1 MPAKAMTTT
10 QPKLTDR
17 QREILRR
24 LVEEY
29 IATGQP
35 VGSKYL
41 VERAGLSVSSSTV
54 RSELA
59 ELERLGLLTHPH
71 TSAGRVPTE
80 TGYRLFVEGLLNRLE
95 PRPAS
100 LPLGLTGPAAEVEVA
115 LQATTEALAQMTRL
129 LALVSAPPLE
139 AATVRHVEV
148 LELQPQVIVT
158 VVITSTGG
166 VTKRVFAIG
175 EPVDQGLVGW
185 AAEYL
190 NERTVGVAP
199 GSRALRQVFAEEGL
213 SGRERGFLELL
224 RPAFTDA
231 AGSEEQRLFVGGTAT
246 LLGDVRGEDL
256 DAYRGLLEAL
266 EHRAVVLQILGQA
279 LGNRDPFVRLGVE
292 LAHPALQQ
300 ASLVGATYGLAHRR
314 LGAVSLLGPLRM
326 DYENAIRSVRGAA
339 RELSRFVEEIYAD
352 N

>member
-1 MPAKAMTTT
+1 MVATE
-10 QPKLTDR
+10 LTER

-24 LVEEY
+24 VVEEY

-35 VGSKYL
+35 VGSKSL
-41 VERAGLSVSSSTV
+41 VERAQLSVSPSTV
-54 RSELA
+54 RTELA

-80 TGYRLFVEGLLNRLE
+80 TGYRLFVEGLLDRLE

-100 LPLGLTGPAAEVEVA
+100 LPLDLSGPAAEVEGA

-148 LELQPQVIVT
+148 LALQPQVLAT

-166 VTKRVFAIG
+166 VTKRVFALG
-175 EPVDQGLVGW
+175 EPVDQGLVNW

-190 NERTVGVAP
+190 NERTTGLAP
-199 GSRALRQVFAEEGL
+199 GSHALRRVFADPGL
-213 SGRERGFLELL
+213 ADGERAFLELL

-231 AGSEEQRLFVGGTAT
+231 AGSEEQRLFVGGAAM
-246 LLGDVRGEDL
+246 LLGDVRSEEL

-266 EHRAVVLQILGQA
+266 EQRAVVLQILGEA
-279 LGNRDPFVRLGVE
+279 LGARDPFVRLGVE
-292 LAHPALQQ
+292 LPHPALQQ

-314 LGAVSLLGPLRM
+314 LGTVSLLGPLRM
-326 DYENAIRSVRGAA
+326 DYETALRSVRGAA
-339 RELSRFVEEIYAD
+339 RELSIFVEEIYAD

>member
-1 MPAKAMTTT
+1 V
-10 QPKLTDR
+10 L
-17 QREILRR
+17 
-24 LVEEY
+24 
-29 IATGQP
+29 G
-35 VGSKYL
+35 
-41 VERAGLSVSSSTV
+41 VSPSTV

-71 TSAGRVPTE
+71 TSAGRMPTE
-80 TGYRLFVEGLLNRLE
+80 TGYRLFVEGLLDRLE

-100 LPLGLTGPAAEVEVA
+100 VPLDLSGPAAEVEGA
-115 LQATTEALAQMTRL
+115 LQATTEALAQMTHL

-148 LELQPQVIVT
+148 LELQPQVIAT

-166 VTKRVFAIG
+166 VTKRVFALG

-190 NERTVGVAP
+190 NERTTGLAP
-199 GSRALRQVFAEEGL
+199 GSRSLRRVFAEDGL
-213 SGRERGFLELL
+213 SDRERAFLELL
-224 RPAFTDA
+224 RPAFSDA
-231 AGSEEQRLFVGGTAT
+231 AGSEEQRLFVGGAGT
-246 LLGDVRGEDL
+246 LLGDTRDEDL

-266 EHRAVVLQILGQA
+266 EQRALVLQILGEA
-279 LGNRDPFVRLGVE
+279 LGNRDPFVRLGVD
-292 LAHPALQQ
+292 LPHPALRR

-326 DYENAIRSVRGAA
+326 DYEKALRSVRAA
-339 RELSRFVEEIYAD
+339 AHELSRFVEEAYAED
-352 N
+352 

>member
-1 MPAKAMTTT
+1 VT
-10 QPKLTDR
+10 QPELTDR
-17 QREILRR
+17 QRDILRR

-35 VGSKYL
+35 VGSKHL
-41 VERAGLSVSSSTV
+41 VERTGLRVSPSTV
-54 RSELA
+54 RGELA

-80 TGYRLFVEGLLNRLE
+80 TGYRLFVEGVLDRLE
-95 PRPAS
+95 PRPETV
-100 LPLGLTGPAAEVEVA
+100 PLDLSGPAPEVELA

-139 AATVRHVEV
+139 SATVRHVEV
-148 LELQPQVIVT
+148 LALQPQVIAT

-166 VTKRVFAIG
+166 VTKRIFALG
-175 EPVDQGLVGW
+175 DPVDPGLVGW

-190 NERTVGVAP
+190 NERTVGLAP
-199 GSRALRQVFAEEGL
+199 GSHALRRVFAEEGL
-213 SGRERGFLELL
+213 SPAERVFLELL
-224 RPAFTDA
+224 RPVFTDA
-231 AGSEEQRLFVGGTAT
+231 AGSEEQRLYVGGAAM
-246 LLGDVRGEDL
+246 LLGDARGEDL
-256 DAYRGLLEAL
+256 ETYRGLLQAL
-266 EHRAVVLQILGQA
+266 EQRAVVLGILSEA
-279 LGNRDPFVRLGVE
+279 LVNRDPFVRLGDE
-292 LAHPALQQ
+292 LAHPALQR

-326 DYENAIRSVRGAA
+326 DYETALRSVRGAA
-339 RELSRFVEEIYAD
+339 RELSRFVEEIYVE

>member
-1 MPAKAMTTT
+1 MA
-10 QPKLTDR
+10 QPMLTDR
-17 QREILRR
+17 QREILLR

-35 VGSKYL
+35 VGSKHL
-41 VERAGLSVSSSTV
+41 VDRAGLSVSSSTV
-54 RSELA
+54 RGDLA
-59 ELERLGLLTHPH
+59 ELERRGLLTHPH

-80 TGYRLFVEGLLNRLE
+80 TGYRLFVEGLLDRLE

-100 LPLGLTGPAAEVEVA
+100 VPLALTGPAAGVEVA

-129 LALVSAPPLE
+129 LALVSAPPIE

-148 LELQPQVIVT
+148 LELQARVIAT
-158 VVITSTGG
+158 VVITSSGG
-166 VTKRVFAIG
+166 VTKRVFALG
-175 EPVDQGLVGW
+175 EPVDPGLVAW
-185 AAEYL
+185 AGEYL
-190 NERTVGVAP
+190 NERTVGLAP
-199 GSRALRQVFAEEGL
+199 GSHALRQVFAEEGM
-213 SGRERGFLELL
+213 SDQERAFLELL

-231 AGSEEQRLFVGGTAT
+231 AGSEEQRLFVGGTGT
-246 LLGDVRGEDL
+246 LLENVRDDDL
-256 DAYRGLLEAL
+256 AAYRGLLEAL
-266 EHRAVVLQILGQA
+266 EQRALVLQILGEA
-279 LGNRDPFVRLGVE
+279 LGSRDAFVRLGVE
-292 LAHPALQQ
+292 LPHPALRR

-326 DYENAIRSVRGAA
+326 DYETALRSVRGAA

>member
-1 MPAKAMTTT
+1 MTE
-10 QPKLTDR
+10 PELTDR

-24 LVEEY
+24 LVDEY

-41 VERAGLSVSSSTV
+41 VDRAGLRVSPSTV
-54 RSELA
+54 RGELA

-80 TGYRLFVEGLLNRLE
+80 TGYRLFVEGLLDRLE
-95 PRPAS
+95 PRPTS
-100 LPLGLTGPAAEVEVA
+100 VLLDLSGPAAEVEVA

-129 LALVSAPPLE
+129 LALVSAPPFE

-148 LELQPQVIVT
+148 LELQPQVIAT

-166 VTKRVFAIG
+166 VTKRVFALG
-175 EPVDQGLVGW
+175 EVVDQGLVSW

-190 NERTVGVAP
+190 NERTVGLAL
-199 GSRALRQVFAEEGL
+199 GSRSLRQAFAEEAL
-213 SGRERGFLELL
+213 SARERAFLELL

-231 AGSEEQRLFVGGTAT
+231 AGSEEQRLYVGGAAM
-246 LLGDVRGEDL
+246 LLGNVRSEDL

-266 EHRAVVLQILGQA
+266 EQRAVVLQILGDA
-279 LGNRDPFVRLGVE
+279 LGNRDHFVRLGVE
-292 LAHPALQQ
+292 LEHPAFQQ

-326 DYENAIRSVRGAA
+326 DYETALRSVRGAA
-339 RELSRFVEEIYAD
+339 RELSRFVEEIYEE

>member
-1 MPAKAMTTT
+1 MPAFE
-10 QPKLTDR
+10 LTDR
-17 QREILRR
+17 QRDILRH

-41 VERAGLSVSSSTV
+41 VERAGLSVSPSTV
-54 RSELA
+54 RNELA

-80 TGYRLFVEGLLNRLE
+80 EGYRLFAQGLLSQLE
-95 PRPAS
+95 QRPGMLELDLA
-100 LPLGLTGPAAEVEVA
+100 PAAEVESA
-115 LQATTEALAQMTRL
+115 LQATTDALSQLTRL

-148 LELQPQVIVT
+148 LALQPQLVVT

-166 VTKRVFAIG
+166 VTKRMFALG
-175 EPVDQGLVGW
+175 EAIDSGLVNW

-190 NERTVGVAP
+190 NERTAGRP
-199 GSRALRQVFAEEGL
+199 LGSRSLRQAFSEPGL
-213 SGRERGFLELL
+213 SDRERGFLELL

-231 AGSEEQRLFVGGTAT
+231 AGSEQQRLFIGGAAN
-246 LLGDVRGEDL
+246 LLGEAGAEDL
-256 DAYRGLLEAL
+256 ATYRPLLEAL
-266 EHRAVVLQILGQA
+266 EQRAALLALLGDA
-279 LGNRDPFVRLGVE
+279 LGKGGPFVRLGVE
-292 LAHPALQQ
+292 LAHPGLRH
-300 ASLVGATYGLAHRR
+300 ASLVGAAYGLHRR
-314 LGAVSLLGPLRM
+314 QLGAVSLLGPQRM
-326 DYENAIRSVRGAA
+326 DYEMAIRSVRAAA
-339 RELSRFVEEIYAD
+339 RELSHFVEEIYAE

>member
-1 MPAKAMTTT
+1 MA
-10 QPKLTDR
+10 QPTLTDR
-17 QREILRR
+17 QREILLR

-41 VERAGLSVSSSTV
+41 VDRTGLSVSSSTV
-54 RSELA
+54 RGELA
-59 ELERLGLLTHPH
+59 ELERRGLLTHPH

-80 TGYRLFVEGLLNRLE
+80 TGYRLFVEGLLDRLE

-100 LPLGLTGPAAEVEVA
+100 VPLALSGPAAEVEVA

-129 LALVSAPPLE
+129 LALVSAPPIE

-148 LELQPQVIVT
+148 LELQSRVIAT
-158 VVITSTGG
+158 VVITSSGG
-166 VTKRVFAIG
+166 VTKRVFALG
-175 EPVDQGLVGW
+175 EPVDPGLVAW
-185 AAEYL
+185 AGEYL
-190 NERTVGVAP
+190 NERTVGLAP
-199 GSRALRQVFAEEGL
+199 GSHSLRQVFAEEGM
-213 SGRERGFLELL
+213 SDQERAFLELL

-231 AGSEEQRLFVGGTAT
+231 AGSEEQRLFVGGTGT
-246 LLGDVRGEDL
+246 LLEDVRDDDL
-256 DAYRGLLEAL
+256 AAYRGLLEAL
-266 EHRAVVLQILGQA
+266 EQRALVLQILGEA
-279 LGNRDPFVRLGVE
+279 LGSRDAFVRLGVE
-292 LAHPALQQ
+292 LPHPALRR

-326 DYENAIRSVRGAA
+326 DYETALRSVRGAA

>member
-1 MPAKAMTTT
+1 MPEV
-10 QPKLTDR
+10 KLTDR

-24 LVEEY
+24 LVEVY
-29 IATGQP
+29 IATGRP
-35 VGSKYL
+35 VGSKTL
-41 VERAGLSVSSSTV
+41 VELADLRVSPSTV
-54 RSELA
+54 RGELA

-80 TGYRLFVEGLLNRLE
+80 TGYRLFVEGLLDRLE

-100 LPLGLTGPAAEVEVA
+100 VPLDLSGPAAEVEGA

-148 LELQPQVIVT
+148 LELQPQVIAT

-166 VTKRVFAIG
+166 VTKRVFALG
-175 EPVDQGLVGW
+175 EPVDQGLVAW

-190 NERTVGVAP
+190 NERTTGLAP
-199 GSRALRQVFAEEGL
+199 GSHSLRRVFGEAGL
-213 SGRERGFLELL
+213 SDRERAFLELL
-224 RPAFTDA
+224 RPAFSDA
-231 AGSEEQRLFVGGTAT
+231 AGSEEQRLYVGGAAM
-246 LLGDVRGEDL
+246 LLGDAREEDI
-256 DAYRGLLEAL
+256 DAYRGLLAAL
-266 EHRAVVLQILGQA
+266 EQRALVLRILGEA
-279 LGNRDPFVRLGVE
+279 LGNRDPFVRLGVD
-292 LAHPALQQ
+292 LPHPALQQ
-300 ASLVGATYGLAHRR
+300 ASLVGAAYGLAHRR

-326 DYENAIRSVRGAA
+326 DYETALRSVRGAA

>member
-1 MPAKAMTTT
+1 MAVFE
-10 QPKLTDR
+10 LTDR
-17 QREILRR
+17 QRDILRR

-41 VERAGLSVSSSTV
+41 VERAGLSVSPSTV
-54 RSELA
+54 RNELA

-80 TGYRLFVEGLLNRLE
+80 EGYRLFAQGLLSQLE
-95 PRPAS
+95 PRPGMLELDLA
-100 LPLGLTGPAAEVEVA
+100 PEAEVESA
-115 LQATTEALAQMTRL
+115 LQATTDALSQLTRL

-148 LELQPQVIVT
+148 LALQPQLIVT

-166 VTKRVFAIG
+166 VTKRMFALG
-175 EPVDQGLVGW
+175 EPIDPGLVNW

-190 NERTVGVAP
+190 NERTAGRVLS
-199 GSRALRQVFAEEGL
+199 SRSLRQAFSEPGL
-213 SGRERGFLELL
+213 SDRERGFLELL

-231 AGSEEQRLFVGGTAT
+231 AGSEQQRLFIGGAAN
-246 LLGDVRGEDL
+246 LLGEAGTEDL
-256 DAYRGLLEAL
+256 ATYRPLLEAL
-266 EHRAVVLQILGQA
+266 EQRAALLALLGDA
-279 LGNRDPFVRLGVE
+279 LGKDGPFVRLGVE
-292 LAHPALQQ
+292 LAHPGLRH
-300 ASLVGATYGLAHRR
+300 ASLVGAAYGLHHRQ
-314 LGAVSLLGPLRM
+314 LGAVSLLGPQRM
-326 DYENAIRSVRGAA
+326 DYEMAIRSVRAAA
-339 RELSRFVEEIYAD
+339 RELSHFVEEIYAE

>member
-1 MPAKAMTTT
+1 MAEPT
-10 QPKLTDR
+10 LTDR

-35 VGSKYL
+35 VGSKHL
-41 VERAGLSVSSSTV
+41 VERAGLSVSPSTV
-54 RSELA
+54 RGELA
-59 ELERLGLLTHPH
+59 ELERRGLLTHPH

-80 TGYRLFVEGLLNRLE
+80 TGYRMFVEGLLDRLE

-100 LPLGLTGPAAEVEVA
+100 VPLDLGGPAAEVEVA

-129 LALVSAPPLE
+129 LALVSAPPIE

-148 LELQPQVIVT
+148 LELQPQVIAT

-166 VTKRVFAIG
+166 VTKRVFALG
-175 EPVDQGLVGW
+175 EPIDPGIVTW
-185 AAEYL
+185 AADYL
-190 NERTVGVAP
+190 NERTVGLAP
-199 GSRALRQVFAEEGL
+199 GSHALRQVFAEAGL
-213 SGRERGFLELL
+213 SDRERAFLELL

-231 AGSEEQRLFVGGTAT
+231 AGSEEQRLFVGGAAM
-246 LLGDVRGEDL
+246 LLGDVREEDL
-256 DAYRGLLEAL
+256 DTYRGLLEAL
-266 EHRAVVLQILGQA
+266 EQRAVVLQILGEA
-279 LGNRDPFVRLGVE
+279 LGNRDPFVRLGVD
-292 LAHPALQQ
+292 LPHPALQRT
-300 ASLVGATYGLAHRR
+300 SLVGATYGLAHRR

-326 DYENAIRSVRGAA
+326 DYETALRSVRGAA
-339 RELSRFVEEIYAD
+339 RELSRFVEEIYED

>member
-1 MPAKAMTTT
+1 MAVE
-10 QPKLTDR
+10 LTDR
-17 QREILRR
+17 QRDILRH

-41 VERAGLSVSSSTV
+41 VGRAGLSISPSTV

-71 TSAGRVPTE
+71 TSAGRIPTE
-80 TGYRLFVEGLLNRLE
+80 EGYRLFAQGLLDRLE
-95 PRPAS
+95 SRPAAIE
-100 LPLGLTGPAAEVEVA
+100 LDLAAAGTEVEAA
-115 LQATTEALAQMTRL
+115 LQATTEALAEVTRL

-148 LELQPQVIVT
+148 LPLQPQLVVT

-166 VTKRVFAIG
+166 VTKRLFAFG
-175 EPVDQGLVGW
+175 EPVDAGLVGW

-190 NERTVGVAP
+190 NERTVGLP
-199 GSRALRQVFAEEGL
+199 LGSHALRQAFTEPGL
-213 SGRERGFLELL
+213 GDRERAFLELL

-231 AGSEEQRLFVGGTAT
+231 AGSEEQRLFVGGAAN
-246 LLGDVRGEDL
+246 LLGEARNQDL
-256 DAYRGLLEAL
+256 ATYRPLLEVLEQRAALLGLLTD
-266 EHRAVVLQILGQA
+266 A
-279 LGNRDPFVRLGVE
+279 LGREGPFVRLGVE
-292 LAHPALQQ
+292 LAHPGLRH
-300 ASLVGATYGLAHRR
+300 ASLVGAAYGLHHRR
-314 LGAVSLLGPLRM
+314 LGAVSLLGPQRM
-326 DYENAIRSVRGAA
+326 DYEKAIRSVRAAA
-339 RELSRFVEEIYAD
+339 RELSLFVEEIYAE

>member
-1 MPAKAMTTT
+1 MDVVE
-10 QPKLTDR
+10 LTDR
-17 QREILRR
+17 QREILKR

-41 VERAGLSVSSSTV
+41 VERAGLRVSPSTV

-71 TSAGRVPTE
+71 TSAGRMPTE
-80 TGYRLFVEGLLNRLE
+80 EGYRLFAQGLLDRLE
-95 PRPAS
+95 PRPGTLEIDLA
-100 LPLGLTGPAAEVEVA
+100 GAGTEVESA
-115 LQATTEALAQMTRL
+115 LQATTEALAQITRL

-148 LELQPQVIVT
+148 LPLQPQLVVA

-166 VTKRVFAIG
+166 VTKRMFALG
-175 EPVDQGLVGW
+175 EPVDAGLVSW

-190 NERTVGVAP
+190 NERTAGLP
-199 GSRALRQVFAEEGL
+199 LGSHSLRHAFGEAGL
-213 SGRERGFLELL
+213 SERERAFVELL

-231 AGSEEQRLFVGGTAT
+231 AGSEEQRLFIGGAAN
-246 LLGDVRGEDL
+246 LLGEVRSEDL
-256 DAYRGLLEAL
+256 HSYRPLLEVLEQRAAL
-266 EHRAVVLQILGQA
+266 LA
-279 LGNRDPFVRLGVE
+279 LLSEALAKEGPFVRLGVE
-292 LAHPALQQ
+292 LAHPGLRH
-300 ASLVGATYGLAHRR
+300 ASLVGAAYGLHHRR
-314 LGAVSLLGPLRM
+314 LGAVSLLGPQRM
-326 DYENAIRSVRGAA
+326 DYEKAIHSVRAAA
-339 RELSRFVEEIYAD
+339 RELSHFVEEIYVE

>member
-1 MPAKAMTTT
+1 MAEPA
-10 QPKLTDR
+10 LTDR

-41 VERAGLSVSSSTV
+41 VDRAGLRVSPSTV
-54 RSELA
+54 RGELA

-80 TGYRLFVEGLLNRLE
+80 TGYRLFVEGLLDRLE
-95 PRPAS
+95 PRPTS
-100 LPLGLTGPAAEVEVA
+100 VLLDLSGPAAEVEVA

-129 LALVSAPPLE
+129 LALVSAPPFE

-148 LELQPQVIVT
+148 LELQPQVIAT

-166 VTKRVFAIG
+166 VTKRVFALG
-175 EPVDQGLVGW
+175 EVVDQGLVSW

-190 NERTVGVAP
+190 NERTVGLAL
-199 GSRALRQVFAEEGL
+199 GSRSLRQAFAEEAL
-213 SGRERGFLELL
+213 SARERAFLELL

-231 AGSEEQRLFVGGTAT
+231 AGSEEQRLYVGGAAM
-246 LLGDVRGEDL
+246 LLGNVRSEDL

-266 EHRAVVLQILGQA
+266 EQRAVVLQILGDA
-279 LGNRDPFVRLGVE
+279 LGNRDHFVRLGVE
-292 LAHPALQQ
+292 LEHPAFQQ

-326 DYENAIRSVRGAA
+326 DYETALRSVRGAA
-339 RELSRFVEEIYAD
+339 RELSRFVEEIYEE